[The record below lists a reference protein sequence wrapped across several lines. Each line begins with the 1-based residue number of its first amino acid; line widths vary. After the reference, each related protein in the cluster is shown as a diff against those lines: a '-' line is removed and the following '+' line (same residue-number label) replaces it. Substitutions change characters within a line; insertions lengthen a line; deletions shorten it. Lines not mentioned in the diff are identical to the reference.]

1 MMRQGIDT
9 LEIDQMAAPQA
20 QGIETLGSMEDAPMI
35 PDGGIKDAVPE
46 ATEMLAAAGREGD
59 VYIIH
64 AAEGDTV
71 IPEEVLAGEDGP
83 QIREMLFRQMAQMG
97 VDPER
102 YVVGNELNSINPETG
117 LPEFFFKKIFKSVKK
132 FFKKAAPIIL
142 PIALNFLLPGLGT
155 IAAGAI
161 GSGIGTLIQ
170 GGSAKDALKAAAF
183 GGITAG
189 VMSGVSG
196 AIGGEGFM
204 AGVESGLPST
214 MGGGS
219 TVPFTSTEK
228 LGGLGKSP
236 VDVMGGEGSIFKG
249 VGKPTLE
256 GGGFKDT
263 FGVTPVA
270 DAWKNPD
277 TNLLADFDTS
287 IPYRGLR
294 PPAEIASDWP
304 YTSIKQF
311 PKVGEVP
318 RLNETSNVVRRRPPS
333 DNYWWSEDAAEIANA
348 PESLPPGTRP
358 PVEHRGLRGR
368 GPWDTIQP
376 AQQDQSFLNKYLFE
390 GAGDV
395 LPEGYGG
402 TTKLEYALRSNPAD
416 QAYIDKI
423 KGLVATKDPT
433 TGKPLLSIEKAQSL
447 VAQRLKGDP
456 SYSQYLGP
464 LALAGIGAYAGGF
477 FDEPEQ
483 EEFKSTFGDPIPQS
497 LVDRFRVDTGTYAPR
512 APINFSQFPT
522 TQSAAYG
529 GEMQNFP
536 PRIGAISGPGT
547 EKSDDVPAMLSDG
560 EFVMTARAVRG
571 AGNGSR
577 RQGVKN
583 LYDIMRNFE
592 AVV

>member
-1 MMRQGIDT
+1 MMQQGINT
-9 LEIDQMAAPQA
+9 LEIDRMAAPQA

-35 PDGGIKDAVPE
+35 PNGGIQAAVPD
-46 ATEMLAAAGREGD
+46 ATRMLADAGRYGDIYVVHASEG
-59 VYIIH
+59 
-64 AAEGDTV
+64 ETV
-71 IPEEVLAGEDGP
+71 VPKEVLEGP
-83 QIREMLFRQMAQMG
+83 GGQQIRGMLFRQMEQMG
-97 VDPER
+97 VDPQR

-117 LPEFFFKKIFKSVKK
+117 LPEFFFKKAFEKVKG

-142 PIALNFLLPGLGT
+142 PIALNFFLPGLGT

-204 AGVESGLPST
+204 AGVERGLPST

-219 TVPFTSTEK
+219 TVPGIGPG
-228 LGGLGKSP
+228 GGLGKSP

-256 GGGFKDT
+256 GGAFNDA
-263 FGVTPVA
+263 FGVTPAA

-277 TNLLADFDTS
+277 TNLLADFDAS
-287 IPYRGLR
+287 IPYRGHLPRGGIR
-294 PPAEIASDWP
+294 PPAEIAGDWP
-304 YTSIKQF
+304 YSGTS
-311 PKVGEVP
+311 PKVAPKLADVKSIHDTP
-318 RLNETSNVVRRRPPS
+318 NVVERRLPS
-333 DNYWWSEDAAEIANA
+333 DNYWMDEDAAEIANA
-348 PESLPPGTRP
+348 PESLPPRTRP

-390 GAGDV
+390 GAGDYA
-395 LPEGYGG
+395 PEGFGG

-416 QAYIDKI
+416 QAYFDKI
-423 KGLVATKDPT
+423 KGLVATKQ
-433 TGKPLLSIEKAQSL
+433 LSPEKAQSL

-464 LALAGIGAYAGGF
+464 LTLAGIGAYAGGF
-477 FDEPEQ
+477 FDEPEE

-497 LVDRFRVDTGTYAPR
+497 RVDPFRIDTGTYAPR
-512 APINFSQFPT
+512 APVQFQFPT
-522 TQSAAYG
+522 NQAHG

-536 PRIGAISGPGT
+536 PRSGAIAGPGT
-547 EKSDDVPAMLSDG
+547 EKSDDIPAMLSDG
-560 EFVMTARAVRG
+560 EFVMTAQAVRG

-592 AVV
+592 AVA

>member
-1 MMRQGIDT
+1 MMQQGINT
-9 LEIDQMAAPQA
+9 LEIDRMAAPQA

-35 PDGGIKDAVPE
+35 PNGGIQAAVPDATRMLADAGRHGDIYVVH
-46 ATEMLAAAGREGD
+46 ATEGE
-59 VYIIH
+59 H
-64 AAEGDTV
+64 V
-71 IPEEVLAGEDGP
+71 IPGEVFEGPGGEK
-83 QIREMLFRQMAQMG
+83 IRESLFRQMEQMG

-117 LPEFFFKKIFKSVKK
+117 LPEFFFKKAFESIKS

-142 PIALNFLLPGLGT
+142 PIALNFFLPGLGT

-236 VDVMGGEGSIFKG
+236 VDVMSGNVFGAESSEAFLN
-249 VGKPTLE
+249 PTAANPALIDTPGLVASGDKLGNVTLRTPVAE
-256 GGGFKDT
+256 GGFKVTGVQNPASYIPDEIYNTYQQGTRFNVPPKLSDT
-263 FGVTPVA
+263 TLRVRGVKPVL
-270 DAWKNPD
+270 P
-277 TNLLADFDTS
+277 
-287 IPYRGLR
+287 R
-294 PPAEIASDWP
+294 PPGASTKNIP
-304 YTSIKQF
+304 VS
-311 PKVGEVP
+311 GE
-318 RLNETSNVVRRRPPS
+318 
-333 DNYWWSEDAAEIANA
+333 A
-348 PESLPPGTRP
+348 LPPR
-358 PVEHRGLRGR
+358 
-368 GPWDTIQP
+368 IQTGAATP
-376 AQQDQSFLNKYLFE
+376 ERSWLNRNLFE
-390 GAGDV
+390 GAGDI

-416 QAYIDKI
+416 QAYIDRI
-423 KGLVATKDPT
+423 KGLRNTLDPK
-433 TGKPLLSIEKAQSL
+433 TGKPLLSLEKAQAL

-456 SYSQYLGP
+456 SYSQYAGP

-477 FDEPEQ
+477 FDEPEE
-483 EEFKSTFGDPIPQS
+483 EEFQSTFGDPIDQS

-512 APINFSQFPT
+512 APIRFSQFPT
-522 TQSAAYG
+522 NQAHG

-536 PRIGAISGPGT
+536 PRIGAIAGPGT

-592 AVV
+592 GAA